1 MNLSTF
7 NIVSIFIIIIFATLC
22 GLQDLVSQPGIESVP
37 SAVKVQIPNPTGPQG
52 IPSLSFS
59 HL

>member
-1 MNLSTF
+1 MSVF
-7 NIVSIFIIIIFATLC
+7 IIIIIFATLR
-22 GLQDLVSQPGIESVP
+22 GLQDLVSQPGIEPVP